1 MLYFNWFIS
10 KHNVYV
16 VLEINQLNHDG
27 LLHVSNSLQIHID
40 SLNPLVLPVTTILA
54 SWQFSGVCACLYTIC
69 LCLKP
74 EVTTR
79 EVPVCRQ
86 SVPRPIVNFVTRMAC
101 RRRRSCLFKFLA
113 LIGCLRILLIIL
125 DSDKPT
131 LSTTFRVT
139 VSIRGLRPYFQSEDS
154 AGFHVDEHRDSTLLR
169 ENSSYNTLYT
179 ESCQDSDFLVNDYP
193 GGLRLSP
200 RRRKWRKIWPL

>member
-16 VLEINQLNHDG
+16 VLEINQLNHYG

-113 LIGCLRILLIIL
+113 LIGCLRIFLIIL

-139 VSIRGLRPYFQSEDS
+139 SGLQCQSED
-154 AGFHVDEHRDSTLLR
+154 
-169 ENSSYNTLYT
+169 
-179 ESCQDSDFLVNDYP
+179 
-193 GGLRLSP
+193 
-200 RRRKWRKIWPL
+200 